1 MAILKNIKDMI
12 LEQIQDKANR
22 SELPTRV
29 SDLDNDLNL
38 VTEEDLSLKVDKE
51 TGKGLSTNDFTDN
64 LFLKLKNFFYESNFD
79 SIDTMLS
86 VLNHNDTFNAIYTDE
101 KYDNYMN
108 NPTLENINSLFDSP
122 EHIINDYY
130 TYIKFDESPVQFAII
145 PLEVED
151 GLLKVYIYMN
161 DGGNSTVFDLTK
173 ADIDP
178 SMMPD
183 LSDYIQTSNTSGLIK
198 NDGTIDTKQYLDTNQ
213 QSHSNKNVVVNSSG
227 EIDFEDK
234 PINPNYGYIDDNFNL
249 NLLYLEI
256 TNLNYTIA
264 SDDSYSFTASIEDE
278 FGNGLEGIY
287 VDFFFQFEGET
298 EHLIETVT
306 TDSNGIA
313 SIANIPI
320 PIGNNLQIIARVSD
334 TIEKRITIG
343 D

>member
-1 MAILKNIKDMI
+1 MTILKNIKDMI

-29 SDLDNDLNL
+29 SDLNDDLNL
-38 VTEEDLSLKVDKE
+38 ATEEDLNLKVDKE

-108 NPTLENINSLFDSP
+108 DPTLENINSLFDSP

-213 QSHSNKNVVVNSSG
+213 QNHSNKNVVVNSNG

-256 TNLNYTIA
+256 TNLSYINKDDNYVVI
-264 SDDSYSFTASIEDE
+264 ASIEDE
-278 FGNGLEGIY
+278 LGNGLEGIY
-287 VDFFFQFEGET
+287 VDFFSQVEGE
-298 EHLIETVT
+298 EEDLIETVT
-306 TDSNGIA
+306 TNSNGIA
-313 SIANIPI
+313 SIANISI
-320 PIGNNLQIIARVSD
+320 SNGVQIIARISD

>member
-1 MAILKNIKDMI
+1 MTILKNIKDMI

-22 SELPTRV
+22 SELPTRI
-29 SDLDNDLNL
+29 SDLNDDLNL
-38 VTEEDLSLKVDKE
+38 ATEEDLNLKVDKE
-51 TGKGLSTNDFTDN
+51 TGKGLSTNDFTNN

-79 SIDTMLS
+79 SIDTMIYA
-86 VLNHNDTFNAIYTDE
+86 LNEHETFNAIYTDE
-101 KYDNYMN
+101 KTDTYIG
-108 NPTLENINSLFDSP
+108 NPTLETINSLFDSP
-122 EHIINDYY
+122 EQIINDYY
-130 TYIKFDESPVQFAII
+130 TYIKFDEGPVQFAII

-151 GLLKVYIYMN
+151 GLFKVYIYMN
-161 DGGNSTVFDLTK
+161 NGDNSTVFDLTK

-213 QSHSNKNVVVNSSG
+213 QSHLNKNVVVNSNG

-256 TNLNYTIA
+256 TNLSYINKDDNYVVI
-264 SDDSYSFTASIEDE
+264 ASIEDE
-278 FGNGLEGIY
+278 LGNGLEGIY
-287 VDFFFQFEGET
+287 VDFFSQVEGE
-298 EHLIETVT
+298 EEDLIETVT
-306 TDSNGIA
+306 TNSNGIA
-313 SIANIPI
+313 SIANISI
-320 PIGNNLQIIARVSD
+320 SNGVQIIARISD

>member
-22 SELPTRV
+22 SELPTRI
-29 SDLDNDLNL
+29 SDLNNDLNL
-38 VTEEDLSLKVDKE
+38 ATEEDLNLKVDKE
-51 TGKGLSTNDFTDN
+51 TGKGLSTNDFTND
-64 LFLKLKNFFYESNFD
+64 LFSKLKNFFYESNLYLIETM
-79 SIDTMLS
+79 IDE
-86 VLNHNDTFNAIYTDE
+86 LNRDETFNAIYTNE
-101 KYDNYMN
+101 KTDIYTE
-108 NPTLENINSLFDSP
+108 NPTLETINSLFDSP
-122 EHIINDYY
+122 EQIINDYY
-130 TYIKFDESPVQFAII
+130 TYIKFDEGPVQFAII
-145 PLEVED
+145 PLEVEET
-151 GLLKVYIYMN
+151 LFKVYIYMN
-161 DGGNSTVFDLTK
+161 NGINSMVLDLTET
-173 ADIDP
+173 IDP

-213 QSHSNKNVVVNSSG
+213 QNHSNKNVIVNSNG

-256 TNLNYTIA
+256 TSLNYTVA

-287 VDFFFQFEGET
+287 VDFFSQFEGGE

-306 TDSNGIA
+306 TNSNGIA
-313 SIANIPI
+313 SITSVPIANNI
-320 PIGNNLQIIARVSD
+320 QIIARVSD
-334 TIEKRITIG
+334 TIEKRIEIG